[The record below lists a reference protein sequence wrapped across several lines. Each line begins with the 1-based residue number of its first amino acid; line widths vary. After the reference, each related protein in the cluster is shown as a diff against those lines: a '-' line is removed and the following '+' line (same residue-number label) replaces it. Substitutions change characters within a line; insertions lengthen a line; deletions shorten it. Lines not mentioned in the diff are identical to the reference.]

1 MQLLTREQVTIVN
14 DMKLNDVKSK
24 SIALAA
30 TALLLMAAVLVPARS
45 GAAADVRLYALDCGH
60 ASFKDMAM
68 FSDTGEY
75 DGKPGEIA
83 DPCFVIRHPK
93 GVLLW
98 DTGLGDKFA
107 ATKEGVDVM
116 PGLHV
121 TVSITLI
128 EQLHSLA
135 LSPKDVSYVA
145 FSHFHFDHTGNA
157 NAFPDSVW
165 ILNKAEL
172 GAALSTAPPAGVAP
186 ETFSGYKTAK
196 TQMIDGDYDVF
207 GDGSVRIL
215 RAPGHTAGHQVLEL
229 KLQKAG
235 TVILSGDLYHLRAN
249 REFSRVPMMNLSRAD
264 TLASMERIERIVKNT
279 KAHLIV
285 QHDPQDFQALPKF
298 PADLD

>member
-1 MQLLTREQVTIVN
+1 MNEL
-14 DMKLNDVKSK
+14 KSK
-24 SIALAA
+24 TLAWA
-30 TALLLMAAVLVPARS
+30 MMAPLLVAASLAPVRSMA
-45 GAAADVRLYALDCGH
+45 GADVRLYALDCGH
-60 ASFKDMAM
+60 ASIKDMGM

-75 DGKPGEIA
+75 DGKPGDIA

-107 ATKEGVDVM
+107 ATKEGVDVL
-116 PGLHV
+116 PGIHV
-121 TVSITLI
+121 TVPITLV

-135 LSPKDVSYVA
+135 LTPKDVSYVA

-172 GAALSTAPPAGVAP
+172 SAALSATPPSGVVP

-207 GDGSVRIL
+207 GDGTVRIL

-229 KLQKAG
+229 KLQRAG
-235 TVILSGDLYHLRAN
+235 TVILSGDLYHSRAN
-249 REFSRVPMMNLSRAD
+249 REFMRVPMMNLSRAD
-264 TLASMERIERIVKNT
+264 TLASMERIERIVQNT
-279 KAHLIV
+279 KAHLVV
-285 QHDPQDFQALPKF
+285 QHDPLDFQALPKF
-298 PADLD
+298 PAYLD

>member
-1 MQLLTREQVTIVN
+1 VS
-14 DMKLNDVKSK
+14 DVKPK
-24 SIALAA
+24 PIALAMM
-30 TALLLMAAVLVPARS
+30 TLLLMAAALDPARS
-45 GAAADVRLYALDCGH
+45 VAAADVRLYALDCGH

-75 DGKPGEIA
+75 DGKPGEVT

-107 ATKEGVDVM
+107 ATKEGVDVL

-121 TVSITLI
+121 TVPVTLI

-172 GAALSTAPPAGVAP
+172 SVALSTAPPSGVAP

-207 GDGSVRIL
+207 GDGTVRIL

-249 REFSRVPMMNLSRAD
+249 REFSRVPTMNLSRAD

-298 PADLD
+298 PAYLD

>member
-1 MQLLTREQVTIVN
+1 VN
-14 DMKLNDVKSK
+14 EKKSK
-24 SIALAA
+24 TLAWA
-30 TALLLMAAVLVPARS
+30 MMAPLLVAASLAPVRSMA
-45 GAAADVRLYALDCGH
+45 GADVRLYALDCGH
-60 ASFKDMAM
+60 ASFKDMGM

-75 DGKPGEIA
+75 DGKPGDIA

-107 ATKEGVDVM
+107 ATKEGVDVL
-116 PGLHV
+116 PGIHV
-121 TVSITLI
+121 TVPITLV

-135 LSPKDVSYVA
+135 LTPKDVSYVA

-172 GAALSTAPPAGVAP
+172 SAALSATPPSGVVP

-207 GDGSVRIL
+207 GDGTVRIL

-235 TVILSGDLYHLRAN
+235 TVILSGDLYHSRAN
-249 REFSRVPMMNLSRAD
+249 REFMRVPMMNLSRAD
-264 TLASMERIERIVKNT
+264 TLASMERIERIVQNT
-279 KAHLIV
+279 KAHLVV
-285 QHDPQDFQALPKF
+285 QHDPLDFQALPKF
-298 PADLD
+298 PAYLD

>member
-1 MQLLTREQVTIVN
+1 MMAPLVVAA
-14 DMKLNDVKSK
+14 S
-24 SIALAA
+24 LAPVRS
-30 TALLLMAAVLVPARS
+30 MA
-45 GAAADVRLYALDCGH
+45 GADVRLYALDCGH
-60 ASFKDMAM
+60 ASIKDMGM

-75 DGKPGEIA
+75 DGKPGDIA

-107 ATKEGVDVM
+107 ATKEGVDVL
-116 PGLHV
+116 PGIHV
-121 TVSITLI
+121 TVPITLV

-135 LSPKDVSYVA
+135 LTPKDVSYVA

-172 GAALSTAPPAGVAP
+172 SAALSATPPSGVVP

-207 GDGSVRIL
+207 GDGTVRIL

-229 KLQKAG
+229 KLHKAG
-235 TVILSGDLYHLRAN
+235 TVILSGDLYHSRAN
-249 REFSRVPMMNLSRAD
+249 REFMRVPMMNLSRAD

-279 KAHLIV
+279 KAHLVV
-285 QHDPQDFQALPKF
+285 QHDPLDFQALPKF
-298 PADLD
+298 PAYLD